1 MMHKQFACFSIWSRY
16 IRYQRCLALQCR
28 TSHASAP
35 ATPVK
40 NQCVKPVSACVKQ
53 NKINT
58 SLETNIFNMSTYCTI
73 FKHRL
78 PSRLPC
84 DLFSL
89 KQSGR
94 DLWNQW
100 NHKNSDEPGKPTH
113 PSHWAVRSGDSFELK
128 FSLRRRVE
136 VVLATGVRPR
146 CKCHL
151 RTTCAGDRPFEF
163 ATWASQGRALLF
175 EQFLIMTERYWKH
188 YQQKYANDMC
198 IIGISWNI

>member
-1 MMHKQFACFSIWSRY
+1 MHSYAWSLSACWLNWSGESNIKLHDIAAKPPMMHKQFVCFSIWSRY
-16 IRYQRCLALQCR
+16 IRYQRCLALQYR

-58 SLETNIFNMSTYCTI
+58 SLETNILNMSTYCTI

-100 NHKNSDEPGKPTH
+100 NHKNSDDPGKPTH
-113 PSHWAVRSGDSFELK
+113 PSHW
-128 FSLRRRVE
+128 
-136 VVLATGVRPR
+136 
-146 CKCHL
+146 
-151 RTTCAGDRPFEF
+151 
-163 ATWASQGRALLF
+163 Q
-175 EQFLIMTERYWKH
+175 
-188 YQQKYANDMC
+188 
-198 IIGISWNI
+198 